1 MKHHPII
8 LDALTPFVLQ
18 SGGAR
23 GRVVR
28 LSGVSD
34 TILSRYNYPPVVAHM
49 LGELLVVASMLSANL
64 KQDGILTIQLRGEGG
79 VSLMVVDAA
88 NGDTLRGFADV
99 KPDATFT
106 EKMTPAEIMG
116 DKAYLAITLD
126 PGEGMQRYQGIVALE
141 GETIADA
148 LFAYFTRS
156 QQVEV
161 LLRLSV
167 EKDADGHWQA
177 GGLMI
182 ERLAEEGGKPLGAG
196 GDGAHEDAWRTA
208 VALASTIKPDELLDP
223 LLLADAL
230 LYRLFHEDGVWV
242 YAPHLLR
249 SSCRC
254 SRERILG
261 ILTNMSQG
269 DRTDMIVDGAV
280 DVHCQFCNTRQRFAP
295 DEIGVSVN

>member
-1 MKHHPII
+1 MKYAPII

-28 LSGVSD
+28 LAGVAD
-34 TILSRYNYPPVVAHM
+34 TILSRYEYPPVVAHM

-99 KPDATFT
+99 KPDAVFA

-161 LLRLSV
+161 LIRLAV

-182 ERLAEEGGKPLGAG
+182 ERLAEEGGKPLTEG
-196 GDGAHEDAWRTA
+196 GDSDHEDAWRTA
-208 VALASTIKPDELLDP
+208 VALASTIKSDELLDP
-223 LLLADAL
+223 LLMADAL

-242 YAPHLLR
+242 YAPHLLH

-254 SRERILG
+254 SRERILD
-261 ILTNMSQG
+261 ILTNMSLD
-269 DRTDMIVDGAV
+269 DRTEMIVDGAV